1 MRRRALLATVGGS
14 LALAGCAAD
23 APTGSD
29 AADGTDTSTA
39 TGPGSEPTDAAGSG
53 LPDDCPTTRGYDA
66 GFPPDADDPA
76 AVEGF
81 VAAYEVAHLNAT
93 AVNHD
98 ADEVGRVSPRVEE
111 SAAAD
116 EHHSAGAGWTVTV
129 ETTWYE
135 ERTVETELVAAPS
148 EAPADADPLPVD
160 DLPDELDTL
169 PGVVREAAASGET
182 IERRLFDDSEAVRE
196 ALDGAP
202 EQDGT
207 RFLDADG
214 TTVGVTLREVVE
226 HADNAVRAHY
236 LLTPHLLR
244 RAEGYGDD
252 VDPREGDLLECR
264 P

>member
-14 LALAGCAAD
+14 LALAGCADD
-23 APTGSD
+23 APTGPD
-29 AADGTDTSTA
+29 ADGTDA
-39 TGPGSEPTDAAGSG
+39 TDDDGPGSESTDATTPGSE

-66 GFPPDADDPA
+66 GFPPDTDDRSV
-76 AVEGF
+76 VEEF
-81 VAAYEVAHLNAT
+81 VAAYEAAHLNAT

-98 ADEVGRVSPRVEE
+98 ADEVGRVAPRVEE
-111 SAAAD
+111 S
-116 EHHSAGAGWTVTV
+116 SAVEGGDSTEWTATV

-135 ERTVETELVAAPS
+135 ERTVEIELVAESS
-148 EAPADADPLPVD
+148 EAPAGVDPLPVA
-160 DLPDELDTL
+160 DLPDDLDTL
-169 PGVVREAAASGET
+169 PGVVREAAESGET
-182 IERRLFDDSEAVRE
+182 IERRLFDDPETVRE
-196 ALDGAP
+196 ALADAP
-202 EQDGT
+202 ERDGT
-207 RFLDADG
+207 RYLDADG

-236 LLTPHLLR
+236 LLTSHLLR